1 MMPTRDF
8 GFGISDFEFCA
19 DLLPELKLPFFLAIV
34 YLPLLR
40 LVAPIAFTEIKT
52 RNSQSAIC
60 NLRSEIL
67 SFPLTER
74 EPNLSIEG
82 V

>member
-8 GFGISDFEFCA
+8 GFGISDFDFCEA
-19 DLLPELKLPFFLAIV
+19 DLLPELELPFFLAIV

-52 RNSQSAIC
+52 RNSQSAIFD
-60 NLRSEIL
+60 LKYFHS
-67 SFPLTER
+67 P
-74 EPNLSIEG
+74 
-82 V
+82 